1 MFPSDPS
8 CMEPNYV
15 SLLSNIICKVV
26 TKVLYYT
33 REGGAGVRAF
43 GQCVA
48 KPIEAAQ
55 PLGAFYGL
63 RPKAL
68 REP

>member
-26 TKVLYYT
+26 TKVLYYS
-33 REGGAGVRAF
+33 REGGAGVRAASLLNLE
-43 GQCVA
+43 GS
-48 KPIEAAQ
+48 PGI
-55 PLGAFYGL
+55 L
-63 RPKAL
+63 RGTVGFPAGGV
-68 REP
+68 